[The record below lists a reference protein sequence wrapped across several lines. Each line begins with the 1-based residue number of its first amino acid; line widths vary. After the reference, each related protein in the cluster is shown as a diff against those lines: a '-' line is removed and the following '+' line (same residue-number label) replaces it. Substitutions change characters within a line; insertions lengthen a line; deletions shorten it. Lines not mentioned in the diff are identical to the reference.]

1 MSYSV
6 KLEKIARERAESRQI
21 VKQILDFG
29 ITEEQKLDIIY
40 ELALNLNNNQA
51 MKDIANLLKKYRDTI
66 NKEEETSDNKDK
78 PKLII

>member
-51 MKDIANLLKKYRDTI
+51 MKDIVNLLKKYRDTI